1 MNADISKNRRKKKV
15 GRPRSKRVRVV
26 LKLLPRAND
35 VLEER
40 AYAVGWSK
48 GQYLERL
55 LFSETGGQ
63 KRNGA
68 LGS

>member
-15 GRPRSKRVRVV
+15 GRPRSNRVRVV
-26 LKLLPRAND
+26 LKLLPLANQL
-35 VLEER
+35 LEER

-55 LFSETGGQ
+55 LFSEVGDQGKT
-63 KRNGA
+63 A
-68 LGS
+68 A